1 MPEPRA
7 TYSILLT
14 SCPSPNE
21 LNAAVWANGHAQ
33 TKPPNFFSSGG
44 LGLNSEEVFI
54 ACQGC
59 GAVVTAYHVHTCA
72 RVNLSTAIKNHNQSA
87 ARKVKQHAAV
97 CTAATTVSAL
107 MFPGQAATI
116 LMAATATTAG
126 REPTSRKRTA
136 DHLQQVVEV
145 PLIESI
151 PYSDGNEPDRVS
163 EPRRVRQ
170 RTEAAQQPSTTAAT
184 YASAVVSKQQPAN
197 LNGIN
202 TMMIP
207 SAAAAASGATGSQLQ
222 PLQPS
227 QTMSVAAVAPN
238 FGNQHLL
245 SQLTHAEH
253 VPVELPCLMEMS
265 FHHRQFG
272 AHQVWAMLHWV
283 DAEAATHLL
292 FTNGQLPDQ
301 YSLTNPGK
309 TRADQRCL
317 YLHQIVHVTPLG
329 SPFGCHVN
337 KWFSSLSVSTQL
349 FRHQTSSLQSW
360 HLMYQKA
367 LTLER
372 VISTTGFYNPDVH
385 RSIRALENDAS
396 SPKFAEFIN
405 RKELLSNRVGY
416 HDEPLLSLDLIRN
429 AVPAGPRENADE
441 EEDPDCWEDAA
452 AAEEYKMQ
460 RYHLPGWVTKN
471 EFQRSRYQRV
481 ACQGKL
487 SDVSYRDC
495 LAAMCENECNDL
507 HCDVPSDVAESSFS
521 QLQSPRYVCPHG
533 IKHDPYHAFELVHHD
548 DGQTGAAECMFM
560 TPKHLS
566 TVAHNNNNKK
576 KAAMKPPR
584 SAFERKIVFGQ
595 ISSSVQ
601 VDEVRRYA
609 PELISLVA
617 RCLYLA
623 QSKALHAMMC
633 TITTARVVA
642 NVADLDCLLR
652 SFVPHAPMADMNSI
666 LRHQTLIPLVWKL
679 TRSINGSAAGTMPSD
694 ASMELNMTSTMFC
707 ILRQRCPELKLLSST
722 PLLLKEIERHGN
734 AGSQ

>member
-1 MPEPRA
+1 MSEPRA
-7 TYSILLT
+7 TYSILLI

-21 LNAAVWANGHAQ
+21 LNAAVWASGHAQ
-33 TKPPNFFSSGG
+33 TKPPNFFNSGG
-44 LGLNSEEVFI
+44 LGLNSEEVHI

-59 GAVVTAYHVHTCA
+59 GAVVATYHVHTCA

-107 MFPGQAATI
+107 MFPGQAAAI
-116 LMAATATTAG
+116 SMAATA

-145 PLIESI
+145 PLIESM
-151 PYSDGNEPDRVS
+151 PYSEGNEPDSVS
-163 EPRRVRQ
+163 ESRRVRQ
-170 RTEAAQQPSTTAAT
+170 RTEAAQQPSTAAT
-184 YASAVVSKQQPAN
+184 NVSAVVSDQQPAN
-197 LNGIN
+197 MLV
-202 TMMIP
+202 P
-207 SAAAAASGATGSQLQ
+207 SAAAASVSTGSQLH

-227 QTMSVAAVAPN
+227 STMSAVAPN

-272 AHQVWAMLHWV
+272 PHQVWAMLYWV
-283 DAEAATHLL
+283 DAEAATHLP

-301 YSLTNPGK
+301 YIFTNPGK

-337 KWFSSLSVSTQL
+337 KWFSSLSVSAQL
-349 FRHQTSSLQSW
+349 FHHQTSSLQSW
-360 HLMYQKA
+360 HLMYQKL

-385 RSIRALENDAS
+385 RSIRAFENDAS
-396 SPKFAEFIN
+396 SPKFAEFIKK
-405 RKELLSNRVGY
+405 KELLSNRVGY

-429 AVPAGPRENADE
+429 AIPAGTRDNADE

-460 RYHLPGWVTKN
+460 RYHLPGWVPKN
-471 EFQRSRYQRV
+471 EFLRSRYQRV
-481 ACQGKL
+481 ACEGKL

-495 LAAMCENECNDL
+495 LAAMCESECNDL

-521 QLQSPRYVCPHG
+521 RLQSPKYVCPHG
-533 IKHDPYHAFELVHHD
+533 IKHDPYHGVELVHHD
-548 DGQTGAAECMFM
+548 DGQTGMAECMFM
-560 TPKHLS
+560 TPKHFS
-566 TVAHNNNNKK
+566 TGARNSNNKK
-576 KAAMKPPR
+576 KPAMTPPR

-609 PELISLVA
+609 PQLISLVA

-652 SFVPHAPMADMNSI
+652 SFVPHAPMADLSLI
-666 LRHQTLIPLVWKL
+666 LGPQMLIPLVWKL
-679 TRSINGSAAGTMPSD
+679 TSSINGSAASTMPSD
-694 ASMELNMTSTMFC
+694 ASMELKMTSTMFC
-707 ILRQRCPELKLLSST
+707 ILRQRCPELKLLSWT
-722 PLLLKEIERHGN
+722 PLLLKEIERYGN
-734 AGSQ
+734 AAVNAGNQQ